1 MNVASVKTLN
11 NISVGTTVTK
21 PVNKTNT
28 EPTPNKPS
36 NINTKDTVSVQTQ
49 KICTVPKISLFDASK
64 PKVKDKLTT
73 GAIVGAA
80 MGAWVGGSVTS
91 TLLIIEHATKSS
103 FKAGAIVGAV
113 VATGFV
119 GMGVID
125 AIKAVKESKSNIEAT
140 KKYSVES
147 CERFNNSPPQNN
159 SYFDDDY

>member
-11 NISVGTTVTK
+11 NISVSTTVNK
-21 PVNKTNT
+21 PINKTNT
-28 EPTPNKPS
+28 EPTQNKPS
-36 NINTKDTVSVQTQ
+36 NINTKDTLSVQTQ
-49 KICTVPKISLFDASK
+49 KTCMAPKISLFDTSK
-64 PKVKDKLTT
+64 PKVKDKLIT

-80 MGAWVGGSVTS
+80 MGAWAGGSVTS

-113 VATGFV
+113 IATGFV

-125 AIKAVKESKSNIEAT
+125 AVKAVKESKANIEET
-140 KKYSVES
+140 KKYAVES
-147 CERFNNSPPQNN
+147 CERIKNSPPQNN